1 MNINLASYTNKDS
14 DTVEVSKEHLDIA
27 IKIYEELRKSSASQ
41 KVSWFK
47 HRKMM
52 EKEGFYDSENSENYR
67 QLIKN
72 ERRRRGVLPDV
83 AKHAELLA
91 DDKLKAIKEEIGEIS
106 YAKRDAQNS
115 FRELNKLKRELTDDV
130 LLIERVENAISK
142 MNFDFVRKNKVN
154 DNKYDYSNTEMIIG
168 FSDLH
173 FGSLVDVEGHK
184 YDTKIADE
192 LVMSYADKIID
203 IAKKENIRKAIVVNL
218 GDLIENL
225 YMRTQNLY
233 SAERNLS
240 EQIVDASELVIKF
253 LIKLSEHIHIRYTAI
268 AGNHDRSQGNKN
280 ESIFGDS
287 AIVVSNKII
296 STFIKYSGAN
306 IEFVETDVYH
316 YIHRVNNRKL
326 LFVHGDRVPLNKSS
340 LLAEQSML
348 YGEDFDM
355 IISGH
360 VHHFRMIEVSAN
372 KYQVTFGSIKGSDE
386 YTLKTLNTNA
396 SRSQGIIL
404 ISESGDIEVRKI
416 NL

>member
-1 MNINLASYTNKDS
+1 MSIKLASYTNKKGVV
-14 DTVEVSKEHLDIA
+14 VEVTKSHLDTA
-27 IKIYEELRKSSASQ
+27 IKIYEELRKSSTSQ
-41 KVSWFK
+41 RISWSK
-47 HRKMM
+47 HKKMM
-52 EKEGFYDSENSENYR
+52 EKENHYNSENSENYR
-67 QLIKN
+67 QLIKK
-72 ERRRRGVLPDV
+72 ERKRRGVLPDV
-83 AKHAELLA
+83 VKHAELIA
-91 DDKLKAIKEEIGEIS
+91 DDKLKSIKEEIGEIS

-115 FRELNKLKRELTDDV
+115 FRELNRLKRELTDDV
-130 LLIERVENAISK
+130 LLIERVEEAISK
-142 MNFDFVRKNKVN
+142 MNFDFLKNKKATQ
-154 DNKYDYSNTEMIIG
+154 DKLDSSKTEMIIG

-173 FGSLVDVEGHK
+173 FGALVDVEGHK
-184 YDTKIADE
+184 YNTVIAEE
-192 LVMSYADKIID
+192 LLMSYAEKIID
-203 IAKKENIRKAIVVNL
+203 IAKKENIKRAIVVNL

-296 STFIKYSGAN
+296 STFIKYSGVD

-316 YIHRVNNRKL
+316 YIHKVNGTTI
-326 LFVHGDRVPLNKSS
+326 LFVHGDKVPLNKSS

-348 YGEDFDM
+348 YGENFNM
-355 IISGH
+355 IVSGH
-360 VHHFRMIEVSAN
+360 VHHFRIIEVSAN

-396 SRSQGIIL
+396 SRSQGVIL
-404 ISESGDIEVRKI
+404 IDENGEIDVRKV